1 MLDEETYDFALMY
14 IPAVNVDYETIVKDD
29 PLGDKN
35 LSPYALGKR
44 VIPASPRSFYAY
56 LQAIVLGLKSM
67 KIDERAKEIIQYLG
81 RLQVDFGGFREDFDL
96 LGKHLTQAQ
105 SSYQGAEKRLEQ
117 FGQKL
122 VSADAEPFERSVPAS
137 PERKIG

>member
-1 MLDEETYDFALMY
+1 MY
-14 IPAVNVDYETIVKDD
+14 IPAVNLYNKRIVKDD
-29 PLGDKN
+29 PFGDNN

-44 VIPASPRSFYAY
+44 VIPVSHRSLYAY
-56 LQAIVLGLKSM
+56 LQAIVLGLKGM

-81 RLQVDFGGFREDFDL
+81 RLQGDFGGFREDFDL
-96 LGKHLTQAQ
+96 LGKHLNHAE
-105 SSYQGAEKRLEQ
+105 SSCQDAEKRLEH

-137 PERKIG
+137 PERKID